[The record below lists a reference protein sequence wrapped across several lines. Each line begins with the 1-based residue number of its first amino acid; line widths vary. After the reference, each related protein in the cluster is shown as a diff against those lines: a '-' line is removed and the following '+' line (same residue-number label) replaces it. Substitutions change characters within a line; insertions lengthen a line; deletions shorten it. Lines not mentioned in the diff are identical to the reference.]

1 MSVSKDNLISLA
13 AIPKAKT
20 ENAGRLVSFARHP
33 KAIIGLS
40 IFAVVILAGLL
51 APIIRP
57 GDPLSIVGQPGLWP
71 GDAAAFPLGTDTL
84 GRDVLA
90 GVIHGARVSL
100 TVGVVATLISL
111 TFGSLIGA
119 IAGYFGGRI
128 DDFIVRFIE
137 IFQTIPGF
145 VLLVVLVAFVE
156 PSVTTA
162 IIGIGLV
169 SWDTVARLTRAEFRS
184 IRKRD
189 FVLAA
194 EASGLRHRDIILKEI
209 LPNALPPLVV
219 TASIM
224 VASAILME
232 AALSFMGLG
241 DPNVVTWGSMIGSG
255 RESLRVLWFLTA
267 IPGLAIVVTVL
278 ALNLIGDALND
289 VLNPKQRRQRANID
303 IGQ

>member
-1 MSVSKDNLISLA
+1 MAVSEESFVGLV
-13 AIPKAKT
+13 AKPAPAT
-20 ENAGRLVSFARHP
+20 PNIGRLGSFLRHP
-33 KAIIGLS
+33 KAIIGLTILS
-40 IFAVVILAGLL
+40 VVIMAGLL
-51 APIIRP
+51 APFVRP
-57 GDPLSIVGQPGLWP
+57 GDPLSIVGQAGLWP
-71 GDAAAFPLGTDTL
+71 GEDAAFPLGTDTL
-84 GRDVLA
+84 GRDVLS

-128 DDFIVRFIE
+128 DDLIVRFIE

-194 EASGLRHRDIILKEI
+194 EASGLRHRDIIFKEI

-241 DPNVVTWGSMIGSG
+241 DPNVATWGSMIGSG

-267 IPGLAIVVTVL
+267 IPGVAIVVTVL

-289 VLNPKQRRQRANID
+289 VLNPKQRRQRSNID
-303 IGQ
+303 MGQ